1 MVVLITNSDVVRLE
15 MIFVLALH
23 VIEEDAIISFS
34 SGVVRSVV
42 HLVERNFLQ
51 GSVVHVLVSLAFVGH
66 GLFEHLI
73 FCFYLKII
81 SHTKLIVTVI
91 KWRQ

>member
-1 MVVLITNSDVVRLE
+1 MVVLITNSDVVGLE

-42 HLVERNFLQ
+42 HLVERYLLQ
-51 GSVVHVLVSLAFVGH
+51 GSIVHVVLVSFAFAGH

-73 FCFYLKII
+73 FYF
-81 SHTKLIVTVI
+81 
-91 KWRQ
+91 